1 MPSPAKRPLYGCPP
15 VQHGTAGLPWLMWAA
30 RTEGMSHSLVTADTY
45 WHYTYVKPLW
55 HNKAPSRDIPWLLT
69 TSYEVAPFTCLR
81 AQLNLTTYCCWSQQ
95 FCGKSRVSWAR
106 QCRAGGARA
115 QFCPSE
121 LAPHLPPWSWPW
133 PARGVSWKWQRMSWT
148 HLAAAGHGGTGATKL
163 NRLREPA
170 REPESTLGTMKWRTN
185 VLNCVWPSTSTSEIR
200 FSRRQLHI
208 IATAHGVSS
217 FPPTTQTHSN
227 AFTLLI
233 HSRTRFQDWNFALR
247 LCTQQSSRL
256 LMAHFQG

>member
-1 MPSPAKRPLYGCPP
+1 MQRELFCSALSASSWPNQAGEDSIILNWCSTLRMTTQNSMDVLTAKTRPSLSISRPLWWWNGCN
-15 VQHGTAGLPWLMWAA
+15 Q
-30 RTEGMSHSLVTADTY
+30 
-45 WHYTYVKPLW
+45 
-55 HNKAPSRDIPWLLT
+55 
-69 TSYEVAPFTCLR
+69 
-81 AQLNLTTYCCWSQQ
+81 AQ
-95 FCGKSRVSWAR
+95 
-106 QCRAGGARA
+106 
-115 QFCPSE
+115 
-121 LAPHLPPWSWPW
+121 
-133 PARGVSWKWQRMSWT
+133 
-148 HLAAAGHGGTGATKL
+148 
-163 NRLREPA
+163 RLREPA

-185 VLNCVWPSTSTSEIR
+185 VLNCVWPSASTSEIR